1 MHIRLCDMQCI
12 VCTTCVFM
20 YMYARVHILIH
31 DDVINWKHFPRY
43 WPFVRGIHRF
53 PVNSLHKGQ
62 WRGALMFSLICVW
75 INGWENNRE
84 AGDLRHHRAL
94 YDVIVMQSKVVRL
107 VPHAG
112 LEDRHFDPR
121 IRKHKLVKQNGV
133 CILYT
138 RFSVPYLNRK
148 ISVDVANRVRVLN
161 NIETPYGVIYAGQD
175 CLR

>member
-1 MHIRLCDMQCI
+1 MYCMHDMCI
-12 VCTTCVFM
+12 HVYVCACA
-20 YMYARVHILIH
+20 Y
-31 DDVINWKHFPRY
+31 INPWWRHQLETFSAFLAICAGNSPD
-43 WPFVRGIHRF
+43 
-53 PVNSLHKGQ
+53 SLHKGQ